1 MNKIKRWIT
10 DKWNIFQIRLIW
22 NQMDGDERINWV
34 RDARYIVW
42 QRRMGEKIAPSHR
55 RVNPL

>member
-1 MNKIKRWIT
+1 MNKIKSWIRS
-10 DKWNIFQIRLIW
+10 KWDLWQLRQIW
-22 NQMDGDERINWV
+22 NSMDYDERINFV

-42 QRRMGEKIAPSHR
+42 RRKMGEKIAPSHR